1 MLTESQKQILENVRL
16 CDLETA
22 ERMKNPWYRLR
33 VKFYHLRKRIKS
45 WIQ

>member
-1 MLTESQKQILENVRL
+1 MSRIEIQRNLEL
-16 CDLETA
+16 FEAEKA

-33 VKFYHLRKRIKS
+33 LEIYKLRERIKK